1 MADLIRERV
10 RYEVQDSIARV
21 TLARP
26 DAGNGLD
33 LAMAEA
39 IRDAAER
46 ACKDA
51 EAGAVRAVLLAA
63 EGQMFCVGGDLR
75 EIAEQTDRGAH
86 LQAIAGAVHDG
97 IRLLT
102 GAPVPVVAAVGGTA
116 AGGGVGVALAADIVV
131 ASATAKFA
139 MAYTAAGL
147 SPDCGTS
154 WVLARR
160 VGTVRALDLAL
171 TNRPLSAED
180 AAQWGL
186 LSRVVDPE
194 RLAAEVD
201 GIVAALAA
209 GPRQAQAETKRLIRR
224 ADTVDL
230 DSHLDDEAASI
241 STLVATA
248 DGREGVDAFLG
259 KRTPDFTGN

>member
-1 MADLIRERV
+1 MADLIRDRV
-10 RYEVQDSIARV
+10 RYEVQNAIARI

-26 DAGNGLD
+26 DAGNSLD

-46 ACKDA
+46 VRKSA
-51 EAGAVRAVLLAA
+51 EAGELRAVLLQA
-63 EGQMFCVGGDLR
+63 EGRVFCVGGDLR
-75 EIAEQTDRGAH
+75 DIAGQADRGAH
-86 LQAIAGAVHDG
+86 LRAIAGAVHDG
-97 IRLLT
+97 IRLLAE
-102 GAPVPVVAAVGGTA
+102 APVPVVAAVGGTA

-131 ASATAKFA
+131 ASTKARFA

-154 WVLARR
+154 WLLARR
-160 VGTVRALDLAL
+160 VGTARALDLAL
-171 TNRPLSAED
+171 TNRPLSAEE

-194 RLAAEVD
+194 QLTPEVD
-201 GIVAALAA
+201 GIVAALAM
-209 GPRQAQAETKRLIRR
+209 GPRQAQAETKRLIRK

-230 DSHLDDEAASI
+230 NSHLDDEAASI
-241 STLVATA
+241 STLAATA

-259 KRTPDFTGN
+259 KRKPQFAG